1 MKNVSTPDAFAG
13 GEYDVARMPMSLGAA
28 SIVYFVLV
36 FFLSPMLFDAF
47 GRSFSKTLPIVVAVE
62 IGGLIL
68 AWAGVRRDQNKF
80 PAKSALILHIGGI
93 LSILVPVAG
102 FFFILNR

>member
-1 MKNVSTPDAFAG
+1 MSVHDEFAG

-36 FFLSPMLFDAF
+36 FFLSPMLFDAL
-47 GRSFSKTLPIVVAVE
+47 GQSFSRTLPIVLTAE

-68 AWAGVRRDQNKF
+68 AWTGVRRDKRTF
-80 PAKSALILHIGGI
+80 PAKLGLLLHIGGI
-93 LSILVPVAG
+93 LSLLVPLAG

>member
-1 MKNVSTPDAFAG
+1 MKSAPPPSEFAG

-36 FFLSPMLFDAF
+36 FFLSPMLLDAL
-47 GRSFSKTLPIVVAVE
+47 GRSFSKTLPIVIAVE

-68 AWAGVRRDQNKF
+68 AWAGVKRDENKF